1 MSDDKQR
8 TVDANRLHSPTD
20 PVDPEVQREF
30 AEAQGAGRTG
40 SRQLRRKLREH
51 HEESPAVT
59 AGDVDAAWD
68 RSDVGE
74 ESPGGTVATPDQ
86 DIVEEVGEA
95 LGLIFQDNEELDT
108 DGKLSRR
115 DRNRWELDPAS
126 SEDYPE
132 RQARPGGKKQK

>member
-1 MSDDKQR
+1 MADEKKR

-30 AEAQGAGRTG
+30 AEAQGPGRG
-40 SRQLRRKLREH
+40 GARQLREKLRQH
-51 HEESPAVT
+51 HETSPGLT
-59 AGDVDAAWD
+59 AGDVDADWE
-68 RSDVGE
+68 RSDGGK

-95 LGLIFQDNEELDT
+95 LGLTFQDNEEVDSP
-108 DGKLSRR
+108 GKLARR
-115 DRNRWELDPAS
+115 DRHRWELDPAS

-132 RQARPGGKKQK
+132 RQPGGGSKKKG